1 MRLLTPEEIGY
12 ESSEKARECRTLI
25 VEDDADSREAMA
37 KALRL
42 LGHDADCAG
51 TFLEGVAKL
60 SSHVRWLILDLRLPD
75 GDGAAL
81 LRYIRQHEMPVNVAV
96 VTGAEDDALLTDAV
110 LLKPDAFFAKP
121 VDFHDVARWMSCGDH
136 HRAGGDDYAGGYVS
150 A

>member
-1 MRLLTPEEIGY
+1 MRLLTPEEIAY
-12 ESSEKARECRTLI
+12 ESSEQSRGCRTLI
-25 VEDDADSREAMA
+25 VEDDADSREAMS

-60 SSHVRWLILDLRLPD
+60 SSKVRWLILDLRLPD

-81 LRYIRQHEMPVNVAV
+81 LRYIRQHEMPVLVAV
-96 VTGAEDDALLTDAV
+96 VTGAEDDTVLTDAV
-110 LLKPDAFFAKP
+110 LLKPDAFFTKP

-136 HRAGGDDYAGGYVS
+136 HGAGGDGSPGPYVP